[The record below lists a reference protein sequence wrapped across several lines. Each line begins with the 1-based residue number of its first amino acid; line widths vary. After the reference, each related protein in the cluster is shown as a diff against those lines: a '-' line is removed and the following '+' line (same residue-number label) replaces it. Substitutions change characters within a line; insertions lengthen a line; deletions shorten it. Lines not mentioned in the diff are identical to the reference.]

1 MQKVFSRMGDG
12 WATELSE
19 AELMKDIVDGS
30 ARAAGDA
37 GIDPLTTEEIDH
49 IFDICKNVIKK
60 RSRAGACSIFD
71 QLVQT
76 MGLCKVE

>member
-37 GIDPLTTEEIDH
+37 AQQRI
-49 IFDICKNVIKK
+49 
-60 RSRAGACSIFD
+60 RQGAN
-71 QLVQT
+71 
-76 MGLCKVE
+76 